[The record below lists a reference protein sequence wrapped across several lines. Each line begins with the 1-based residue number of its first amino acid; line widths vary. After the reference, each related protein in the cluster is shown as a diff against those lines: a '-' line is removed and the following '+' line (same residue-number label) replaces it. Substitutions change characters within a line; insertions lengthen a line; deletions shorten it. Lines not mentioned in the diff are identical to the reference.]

1 MPAKLAFPVSPAL
14 LTASLMLSACSG
26 IQFNSSLEPNVEDR
40 IKTRMVREY
49 SLAEIDQYNATTL
62 GFVDTSY
69 CPGRVDDRKASK
81 SQLIRDLKL
90 RTKNLG
96 GNGLVV
102 EACGT
107 GSIAGCYFF
116 LECRGV
122 AYSVPE
128 RKGDSIP
135 SSTARNAF

>member
-1 MPAKLAFPVSPAL
+1 MLSRIGTPVLLA
-14 LTASLMLSACSG
+14 ASLLLSACNG
-26 IQFNSSLEPNVEDR
+26 IQFSSNLEPYVEDR

-49 SLAEIDQYNATTL
+49 SIAEIDQYNATTL
-62 GFVDTSY
+62 GFVDASY
-69 CPGRVDDRKASK
+69 CQDRVDDRKASK
-81 SQLIRDLKL
+81 SQLVRDLKL

-107 GSIAGCYFF
+107 GAIAGCYSYM
-116 LECRGV
+116 ECRGV

-128 RKGDSIP
+128 RKGDSTP
-135 SSTARNAF
+135 PTTARNAF

>member
-1 MPAKLAFPVSPAL
+1 MPTKHAVPAI
-14 LTASLMLSACSG
+14 LTASLALTGCSG
-26 IQFNSSLEPNVEDR
+26 IQFNSSLEPYVEDR
-40 IKTRMVREY
+40 IKTKMVREY
-49 SLAEIDQYNATTL
+49 SIAEIDQYNATTL
-62 GFVDTSY
+62 GFVDASY
-69 CPGRVDDRKASK
+69 CQERMDERKASK
-81 SQLIRDLKL
+81 SQLVSDLKL

-107 GSIAGCYFF
+107 GAIPGCYSFM
-116 LECRGV
+116 ECRGV

-135 SSTARNAF
+135 PTTASNAF